1 MNQYLGSCP
10 KNVTYKSNTSVE
22 SLLDAMNAFFEM
34 KNLDDIKDAQFLTI
48 CADEAENS
56 SHRETFAIFLI

>member
-1 MNQYLGSCP
+1 
-10 KNVTYKSNTSVE
+10 
-22 SLLDAMNAFFEM
+22 M

-48 CADEAENS
+48 YADEAENS

>member
-1 MNQYLGSCP
+1 MNQYLDSCP
-10 KNVTYKSNTSVE
+10 KNVTHKSNTSVE

-48 CADEAENS
+48 YADEAENS